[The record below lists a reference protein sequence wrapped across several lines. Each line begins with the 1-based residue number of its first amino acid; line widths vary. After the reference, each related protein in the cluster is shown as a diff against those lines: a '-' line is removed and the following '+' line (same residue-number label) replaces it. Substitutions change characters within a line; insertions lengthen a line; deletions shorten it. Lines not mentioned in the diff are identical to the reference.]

1 MKKCSIVLALLFTVV
16 SFSQTKNRYNVGFLF
31 DKQTTEVTQL
41 LFSLQDE
48 IKAVV
53 GEDAIIEYAA
63 ENVLVNQ
70 YNLEKANLN
79 YQTLLNNDTDII
91 IAFGLVNNQLISN
104 LSDHKKPTIL
114 FGAVNNDFDHFTDN
128 NTTSGV
134 FNFTYLIAPQSFKE
148 DLQALKQ
155 LTSFTKISIAVQQN
169 LLELF
174 PYKEVFDLE
183 AKTLGFSYNIIPY
196 QDANDIINGITTDI
210 DAFYL
215 ASGFFLTPDEIT
227 KISASLIEKKIPSF
241 TTTNTK
247 DVANGLMATNQSS
260 SNINQFFRRIA
271 LSVEAYVNGQSLSQ
285 LPVFIQ
291 SSNEL
296 TINFNT
302 LERVGLVLK
311 YSLISKTN
319 FVGDFV
325 NVLSEKKYNLLDVM
339 SGVVG
344 ENLALLSRKK
354 EIALSAQ
361 SVKTS
366 RSNYLPSVV
375 AGTMG
380 TYIDP
385 NLAVLTNGQNTEF
398 STSGAIA
405 VQQTLYSEATNAN
418 ISIQKDLLESQK
430 QTYNATELDAIFTA
444 ANAYF
449 NALILKAN
457 VQIQNQNLNLTKK
470 NLQIANQNFEAGQS
484 GKSDV
489 LRFTSERA
497 QNTQTFIE
505 SINQLQQAYISLNQ
519 LLNNPI
525 DLEIDVDDA
534 ELGQGILKNYNYNL
548 LKDIIDDVSLRNLFI
563 EYLVK
568 VAIENAPEI
577 KSLNYNLKAT
587 KRTINLNGFGRFIPT
602 LSLNG
607 QYNKN
612 FNQWGAGSEQ
622 SLILDNNYN
631 VGVQVSIPIFNRM
644 QTNINKQTAEIQQQQ
659 LTINKQNIALGI
671 DANINSAVLNLT
683 NQIANIEI
691 SKISEKAAKQSL
703 ELTQVSYANG
713 AVNIVQLL
721 DAQNNYLSAQLS
733 QITAVYN
740 YLLSSI
746 EIERYM
752 SYYFLLHTQEENQ
765 DFIQKF
771 YDYIQDR
778 N

>member
-91 IAFGLVNNQLISN
+91 IAFGLVNNELISN

-215 ASGFFLTPDEIT
+215 ATGFFLTPDDIT

-247 DVANGLMATNQSS
+247 DVAYGLMATNQSS

-430 QTYNATELDAIFTA
+430 QTYNATELDAIFSA

-568 VAIENAPEI
+568 VAIDNAPEI

>member
-271 LSVEAYVNGQSLSQ
+271 LSVEAYVNGQRLSE

-398 STSGAIA
+398 STSGTIA

-430 QTYNATELDAIFTA
+430 QTYNATELDAIFSA

-568 VAIENAPEI
+568 VAIDNAPEI
-577 KSLNYNLKAT
+577 KSLDYNLKAT
-587 KRTINLNGFGRFIPT
+587 KRTINLNGYGRFIPT

>member
-70 YNLEKANLN
+70 YNLEKASLN

-128 NTTSGV
+128 NATSGV
-134 FNFTYLIAPQSFKE
+134 FNFTYLIAPQSFKK

-215 ASGFFLTPDEIT
+215 ATGFFLTPDDIT

-247 DVANGLMATNQSS
+247 DVAHGLMATNQSS
-260 SNINQFFRRIA
+260 SNISQFFRRIA
-271 LSVEAYVNGQSLSQ
+271 LSVEAYVNGQKLSE

-319 FVGDFV
+319 FVGDFE

-385 NLAVLTNGQNTEF
+385 NLAVLTNGQNAEF

-430 QTYNATELDAIFTA
+430 QTYNATELDVIFSA

-577 KSLNYNLKAT
+577 KSLDYNLKAT

-671 DANINSAVLNLT
+671 AANINSAVLNLT

-691 SKISEKAAKQSL
+691 SKISEKTAKQSL

-746 EIERYM
+746 ELERYM

>member
-128 NTTSGV
+128 NTTSGI

-430 QTYNATELDAIFTA
+430 QTYNATELDAIFSA

-568 VAIENAPEI
+568 VAIDNAPEI
-577 KSLNYNLKAT
+577 KSLDYNLKAT
-587 KRTINLNGFGRFIPT
+587 KRTINLNGYGRFIPT

-691 SKISEKAAKQSL
+691 SKISEKTAKQSL

>member
-91 IAFGLVNNQLISN
+91 IAFGLVNNELISN

-247 DVANGLMATNQSS
+247 DVAHGLMATNQSS

-325 NVLSEKKYNLLDVM
+325 NVLSEKKYNLFDVM

-430 QTYNATELDAIFTA
+430 QTYNATELDAIFSA

-577 KSLNYNLKAT
+577 KSLDYNLKAT

>member
-91 IAFGLVNNQLISN
+91 IAFGLVNNELISN

-128 NTTSGV
+128 NTTSGI

-430 QTYNATELDAIFTA
+430 QTYNATELDAIFSA

-568 VAIENAPEI
+568 VAIDNAPEI
-577 KSLNYNLKAT
+577 KSLDYNLKAT
-587 KRTINLNGFGRFIPT
+587 KRTINLNGYGRFIPT

-691 SKISEKAAKQSL
+691 SKISEKTAKQSL

>member
-247 DVANGLMATNQSS
+247 DVAHGLMATNQSS

-587 KRTINLNGFGRFIPT
+587 KRTINLNGYGRFIPT

>member
-91 IAFGLVNNQLISN
+91 IAFGLVNNELISN

-128 NTTSGV
+128 NTTSGI

-430 QTYNATELDAIFTA
+430 QTYNATELDAIFSA

-568 VAIENAPEI
+568 IAIDNAPEI
-577 KSLNYNLKAT
+577 KSLDYNLKAT
-587 KRTINLNGFGRFIPT
+587 KRTINLNGYGRFIPT

>member
-1 MKKCSIVLALLFTVV
+1 MKKCSIVLALLFTAV

-91 IAFGLVNNQLISN
+91 IAFGLVNNELISN

-155 LTSFTKISIAVQQN
+155 LTSFNKVSIAVEQN

-215 ASGFFLTPDEIT
+215 ASGFFLTPDDIT
-227 KISASLIEKKIPSF
+227 KISATLIKKKIPSF

-247 DVANGLMATNQSS
+247 DVAHGLMATNQSS

-430 QTYNATELDAIFTA
+430 QTYNATELDAIFSA

-568 VAIENAPEI
+568 VAIDNAPEI
-577 KSLNYNLKAT
+577 KSLDYNLKAT
-587 KRTINLNGFGRFIPT
+587 KRTINLNGYGRFIPT

>member
-63 ENVLVNQ
+63 ENVLINQ

-91 IAFGLVNNQLISN
+91 IAFGLVNNELISN

-128 NTTSGV
+128 NTTSGI

-155 LTSFTKISIAVQQN
+155 LTSFNKVSIAVQQN

-215 ASGFFLTPDEIT
+215 ASGFFLTPDDIT
-227 KISASLIEKKIPSF
+227 KISATLIKKKIPSF

-247 DVANGLMATNQSS
+247 DVAHGLMATNQSS

>member
-128 NTTSGV
+128 NTTSGI

-155 LTSFTKISIAVQQN
+155 LTSFNKVSIAVEQN

-215 ASGFFLTPDEIT
+215 ASGFFLTPDDIT
-227 KISASLIEKKIPSF
+227 KISATLIKKKIPSF

-247 DVANGLMATNQSS
+247 DVAHGLMATNQSS

-271 LSVEAYVNGQSLSQ
+271 LSVEAYVNGQRLSQ

-587 KRTINLNGFGRFIPT
+587 KRTINLNGYGRFIPT

>member
-91 IAFGLVNNQLISN
+91 IAFGLVNNELISN

-215 ASGFFLTPDEIT
+215 ATGFFLTPDDIT
-227 KISASLIEKKIPSF
+227 KISATLIKKKIPSF

-247 DVANGLMATNQSS
+247 DVAYGLMATNQSS

-430 QTYNATELDAIFTA
+430 QTYNATELDAIFSA

-568 VAIENAPEI
+568 VAIDNAPEI

>member
-1 MKKCSIVLALLFTVV
+1 
-16 SFSQTKNRYNVGFLF
+16 
-31 DKQTTEVTQL
+31 
-41 LFSLQDE
+41 
-48 IKAVV
+48 
-53 GEDAIIEYAA
+53 
-63 ENVLVNQ
+63 
-70 YNLEKANLN
+70 
-79 YQTLLNNDTDII
+79 
-91 IAFGLVNNQLISN
+91 
-104 LSDHKKPTIL
+104 
-114 FGAVNNDFDHFTDN
+114 
-128 NTTSGV
+128 
-134 FNFTYLIAPQSFKE
+134 
-148 DLQALKQ
+148 
-155 LTSFTKISIAVQQN
+155 
-169 LLELF
+169 
-174 PYKEVFDLE
+174 
-183 AKTLGFSYNIIPY
+183 
-196 QDANDIINGITTDI
+196 
-210 DAFYL
+210 
-215 ASGFFLTPDEIT
+215 
-227 KISASLIEKKIPSF
+227 
-241 TTTNTK
+241 
-247 DVANGLMATNQSS
+247 
-260 SNINQFFRRIA
+260 
-271 LSVEAYVNGQSLSQ
+271 
-285 LPVFIQ
+285 
-291 SSNEL
+291 
-296 TINFNT
+296 
-302 LERVGLVLK
+302 
-311 YSLISKTN
+311 
-319 FVGDFV
+319 
-325 NVLSEKKYNLLDVM
+325 M

>member
-128 NTTSGV
+128 NATSGV
-134 FNFTYLIAPQSFKE
+134 FNFTYLIAPQSFKK

-174 PYKEVFDLE
+174 PYKEVFDFE

-215 ASGFFLTPDEIT
+215 ATGFFLTPDDIT

-247 DVANGLMATNQSS
+247 DVAYGLMATNQSS
-260 SNINQFFRRIA
+260 SNISQFFRRIA
-271 LSVEAYVNGQSLSQ
+271 LSVEAYVNGQKLSE

-319 FVGDFV
+319 FVGDFE

-339 SGVVG
+339 RGVVG

-385 NLAVLTNGQNTEF
+385 NLAVLTNGQNAEF

-430 QTYNATELDAIFTA
+430 QTYNATELDVIFSA

-525 DLEIDVDDA
+525 NLEIDVDDA

-671 DANINSAVLNLT
+671 AANINSAVLNLT

-691 SKISEKAAKQSL
+691 SKISEKTAKQSL

-746 EIERYM
+746 ELERYM

>member
-1 MKKCSIVLALLFTVV
+1 
-16 SFSQTKNRYNVGFLF
+16 
-31 DKQTTEVTQL
+31 
-41 LFSLQDE
+41 
-48 IKAVV
+48 
-53 GEDAIIEYAA
+53 
-63 ENVLVNQ
+63 
-70 YNLEKANLN
+70 
-79 YQTLLNNDTDII
+79 
-91 IAFGLVNNQLISN
+91 
-104 LSDHKKPTIL
+104 
-114 FGAVNNDFDHFTDN
+114 
-128 NTTSGV
+128 
-134 FNFTYLIAPQSFKE
+134 
-148 DLQALKQ
+148 
-155 LTSFTKISIAVQQN
+155 
-169 LLELF
+169 
-174 PYKEVFDLE
+174 
-183 AKTLGFSYNIIPY
+183 
-196 QDANDIINGITTDI
+196 
-210 DAFYL
+210 
-215 ASGFFLTPDEIT
+215 
-227 KISASLIEKKIPSF
+227 
-241 TTTNTK
+241 
-247 DVANGLMATNQSS
+247 
-260 SNINQFFRRIA
+260 
-271 LSVEAYVNGQSLSQ
+271 
-285 LPVFIQ
+285 
-291 SSNEL
+291 
-296 TINFNT
+296 
-302 LERVGLVLK
+302 
-311 YSLISKTN
+311 
-319 FVGDFV
+319 
-325 NVLSEKKYNLLDVM
+325 M

-430 QTYNATELDAIFTA
+430 QTYNATELDAIFSA

-577 KSLNYNLKAT
+577 KSLDYNLKAT

>member
-215 ASGFFLTPDEIT
+215 ASGFFLTPDDIT
-227 KISASLIEKKIPSF
+227 KISATLIKKKIPSF

-247 DVANGLMATNQSS
+247 DVAHGLMATNQSS

-568 VAIENAPEI
+568 IAIDNAPEI
-577 KSLNYNLKAT
+577 KSLDYNLKAT

-733 QITAVYN
+733 HITAVYN

>member
-91 IAFGLVNNQLISN
+91 IAFGLVNNELISN

-247 DVANGLMATNQSS
+247 DVAHGLMATNQSS

-568 VAIENAPEI
+568 VAIDNAPEI

-587 KRTINLNGFGRFIPT
+587 KRTINLNGYGRFIPT

>member
-53 GEDAIIEYAA
+53 GEDAIIEYAP
-63 ENVLVNQ
+63 ENVLINQ
-70 YNLEKANLN
+70 YNLEKASLN

-128 NTTSGV
+128 NTTSGI

-155 LTSFTKISIAVQQN
+155 LTSFNKVSIAVEQN

-215 ASGFFLTPDEIT
+215 ASGFFLTPDDIT
-227 KISASLIEKKIPSF
+227 KISATLIKKKIPSF

-247 DVANGLMATNQSS
+247 DVAHGLMATNQSS

-271 LSVEAYVNGQSLSQ
+271 LSVEAYVNGQRLSQ

-380 TYIDP
+380 AYIDP

-398 STSGAIA
+398 STSGTIA

-489 LRFTSERA
+489 LRFTGERA

>member
-63 ENVLVNQ
+63 ENVLINQ

-91 IAFGLVNNQLISN
+91 IAFGLVNNELISN

-128 NTTSGV
+128 NTTSGI

-155 LTSFTKISIAVQQN
+155 LTSFNKVSIAVQQN

-247 DVANGLMATNQSS
+247 DVAHGLMATNQSS

>member
-70 YNLEKANLN
+70 YNLEKASLN

-128 NTTSGV
+128 NTTSGI

-215 ASGFFLTPDEIT
+215 ASGFFLTPDDIT

-319 FVGDFV
+319 FVGDFE

-339 SGVVG
+339 RGVVG

-385 NLAVLTNGQNTEF
+385 NLAVLTNGQNAEF

-430 QTYNATELDAIFTA
+430 QTYNATELDAIFSA

-671 DANINSAVLNLT
+671 AANINSAVLNLT

-691 SKISEKAAKQSL
+691 SKISEKTAKQSL

-746 EIERYM
+746 ELERYM